1 MYIIHTIHLY
11 YIHICTHTKE
21 DLTNIFNYVVIPSE
35 EALCVCVC
43 VCVRVRACV
52 RTCIMMCVLV
62 LSSIDIYRQCCIL
75 VAIYIAV

>member
-35 EALCVCVC
+35 EALCVCVRVYMYHD
-43 VCVRVRACV
+43 VCVSAEQ
-52 RTCIMMCVLV
+52 
-62 LSSIDIYRQCCIL
+62 Y
-75 VAIYIAV
+75 